1 MWLTIKTNALAFH
14 RSFHKSA
21 VIWLARGQ
29 VVLGAVWFALT
40 AVDLAPLI
48 GNPKYV
54 TAWLVFSGVVTEYA
68 RRSNTFEADDGR
80 LVPKRDDHNETVN
93 VTVNAA
99 SPAAAP
105 APASPLGPTAG
116 LTK

>member
-1 MWLTIKTNALAFH
+1 MWQTVKTNALVFH

-21 VIWLARGQ
+21 VIWFGRIQ
-29 VVLGAVWFALT
+29 VLLGAAWFALT

-54 TAWLVFSGVVTEYA
+54 TAWLVFSGLVTEYA
-68 RRSNTFEADDGR
+68 RRSNTEENEDGR
-80 LVPKRDDHNETVN
+80 LVPKRDNQTITVN
-93 VTVNAA
+93 VNSA

-105 APASPLGPTAG
+105 APASPLGPSSD